1 MAKKYRYPPAPPS
14 GNETF
19 SPDLVGFQLVE
30 GGGLTQGNFEF
41 TTAVF
46 EKVNR
51 KFDVGVF
58 STPFTLENMDLES
71 VEESR
76 RIQSK
81 FYEVYPNYDIT
92 NVTNFTLY
100 GSLQKR
106 FSASVTRII
115 NFFPAALQVNSLDVN
130 YNTGNTA
137 YNISYDAVEDE
148 TTLTVDVIKVYNP
161 LDIDYSENATRNI
174 SVRPYEV
181 SPLRNMTAEFEKYA
195 LFIGTGDTEYKF
207 NDFTPSSS
215 LTGGTLEII
224 VQGNPFSGASS
235 TTQTLLLKPNKYY
248 TEVAFDEP
256 FDEVEQFL
264 LNRMVRPKYSA
275 TFQVPTE
282 DNNGNNM
289 WRLKP

>member
-1 MAKKYRYPPAPPS
+1 
-14 GNETF
+14 
-19 SPDLVGFQLVE
+19 
-30 GGGLTQGNFEF
+30 
-41 TTAVF
+41 
-46 EKVNR
+46 
-51 KFDVGVF
+51 
-58 STPFTLENMDLES
+58 
-71 VEESR
+71 
-76 RIQSK
+76 
-81 FYEVYPNYDIT
+81 
-92 NVTNFTLY
+92 
-100 GSLQKR
+100 
-106 FSASVTRII
+106 
-115 NFFPAALQVNSLDVN
+115 
-130 YNTGNTA
+130 
-137 YNISYDAVEDE
+137 
-148 TTLTVDVIKVYNP
+148 LTVDVIKVYNP

-275 TFQVPTE
+275 TSKFQLRTTMV
-282 DNNGNNM
+282 NNM
-289 WRLKP
+289 WHLKP

>member
-1 MAKKYRYPPAPPS
+1 MASNKKYRYPPAPPS
-14 GNETF
+14 GAETF

-58 STPFTLENMDLES
+58 STPFTLESMDLES

-115 NFFPAALQVNSLDVN
+115 NFFPAA
-130 YNTGNTA
+130 
-137 YNISYDAVEDE
+137 
-148 TTLTVDVIKVYNP
+148 
-161 LDIDYSENATRNI
+161 
-174 SVRPYEV
+174 
-181 SPLRNMTAEFEKYA
+181 
-195 LFIGTGDTEYKF
+195 
-207 NDFTPSSS
+207 
-215 LTGGTLEII
+215 
-224 VQGNPFSGASS
+224 
-235 TTQTLLLKPNKYY
+235 
-248 TEVAFDEP
+248 
-256 FDEVEQFL
+256 
-264 LNRMVRPKYSA
+264 
-275 TFQVPTE
+275 
-282 DNNGNNM
+282 
-289 WRLKP
+289 

>member
-100 GSLQKR
+100 GSLQKDFLR
-106 FSASVTRII
+106 QLRE
-115 NFFPAALQVNSLDVN
+115 L
-130 YNTGNTA
+130 
-137 YNISYDAVEDE
+137 
-148 TTLTVDVIKVYNP
+148 LT
-161 LDIDYSENATRNI
+161 
-174 SVRPYEV
+174 
-181 SPLRNMTAEFEKYA
+181 
-195 LFIGTGDTEYKF
+195 
-207 NDFTPSSS
+207 SS
-215 LTGGTLEII
+215 LLRYR
-224 VQGNPFSGASS
+224 S
-235 TTQTLLLKPNKYY
+235 T
-248 TEVAFDEP
+248 V
-256 FDEVEQFL
+256 
-264 LNRMVRPKYSA
+264 
-275 TFQVPTE
+275 
-282 DNNGNNM
+282 
-289 WRLKP
+289 